1 MVPSAYMKLEE
12 PRQIDKLFSPAFQS
26 CMNFKSPDTV
36 DFISLT
42 YVAQRYQLNMWVRI
56 RIDRQTGQFVELVGE
71 PTFRLL
77 EITNVSDDGGGTS
90 YGGLGQK
97 LFGRADWQKVVD
109 AGGDFSAIG
118 LTLDQNNPVAGFEKL
133 FTRYQPGIQ
142 FSKDGKIQRNDPHSE
157 LDANERRL
165 KKVGVE

>member
-12 PRQIDKLFSPAFQS
+12 PRQIDKLFNPAFHS
-26 CMNFKSPDTV
+26 CMNYKSPDTV
-36 DFISLT
+36 DFMSLA
-42 YVAQRYQLNMWVRI
+42 YVAQRYQLDMWVRI
-56 RIDRQTGQFVELVGE
+56 RINRRTGQYIEMVEE

-97 LFGRADWQKVVD
+97 LFGSAEWQKVVD

-118 LTLDQNNPVAGFEKL
+118 LTLNQNNPVAGFEKL
-133 FTRYQPGIQ
+133 ITRYQPGIQ
-142 FSKDGKIQRNDPHSE
+142 FSKDGKIQRNDLRSE
-157 LDANERRL
+157 LDANERLL
-165 KKVGVE
+165 KKME